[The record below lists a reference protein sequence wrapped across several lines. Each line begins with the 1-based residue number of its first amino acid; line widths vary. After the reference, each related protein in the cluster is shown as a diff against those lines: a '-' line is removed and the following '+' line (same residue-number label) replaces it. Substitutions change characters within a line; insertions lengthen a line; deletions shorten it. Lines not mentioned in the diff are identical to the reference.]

1 MGDRH
6 AVGVA
11 AEIAENVFGTTKGR
25 LAVDDPVLTEEGPEE
40 RSEHFRFGQKFEIP
54 VEAQLAVLEG
64 ALESGDKL
72 ATEDSPQHLH
82 GEEEAIARGDPAPVI
97 QGETAGR
104 NHTMQM
110 GMMIEFLTP
119 GMEHAEEAD
128 FGAEMAGI
136 AGDFEQRFST
146 GPEQEIVDDLLVLQG

>member
-54 VEAQLAVLEG
+54 VESSRWFIFMICWPNWAARGVIRQTEFFLYTKNDRQALDGAG
-64 ALESGDKL
+64 ALGHKYPECTGWIRC
-72 ATEDSPQHLH
+72 Q
-82 GEEEAIARGDPAPVI
+82 RRFPVG
-97 QGETAGR
+97 QGSWA
-104 NHTMQM
+104 
-110 GMMIEFLTP
+110 
-119 GMEHAEEAD
+119 
-128 FGAEMAGI
+128 
-136 AGDFEQRFST
+136 
-146 GPEQEIVDDLLVLQG
+146 